1 MTPLFSA
8 VIEATEEAVYN
19 ALVAAATTTG
29 RSGKVYECLPVKT
42 VLKILKEHQ
51 RLR

>member
-19 ALVAAATTTG
+19 ALFAA
-29 RSGKVYECLPVKT
+29 RSVTDRQGDLCPELPVQE
-42 VLKILKEHQ
+42 VLDL
-51 RLR
+51 LRNAKQIR